1 MHSIPVIKIVPLIHF
16 FFIAAFLGLYF
27 VEVVF
32 ELYSYFNK
40 SDLELFRSVI
50 RIHYW
55 VDILVEIPLAG
66 GIIMAVLMDHL
77 TTLHLIKIGAA
88 FSWIFFG
95 CICIWNVIKRY
106 RLLQAGSSN
115 ELLLKKSNIIIFFA
129 VIAMSA
135 FTLAAGIGS
144 WLAYHRVLG
153 SIQGGE
159 RGCSYEKYNS

>member
-1 MHSIPVIKIVPLIHF
+1 MHSISAIKIVPLLHF

-40 SDLELFRSVI
+40 SDSELFRSVI

-66 GIIMAVLMDHL
+66 GIIVAGIIMAVLMGSL

-88 FSWIFFG
+88 FCWVFFG
-95 CICIWNVIKRY
+95 CICIWNVIQRY
-106 RLLQAGSSN
+106 RLLQTGSPN
-115 ELLLKKSNIIIFFA
+115 ELLMKKSNIIIFFA

-135 FTLAAGIGS
+135 FTLAAGIGG
-144 WLAYHRVLG
+144 WLAYQRVLG
-153 SIQGGE
+153 SIQ
-159 RGCSYEKYNS
+159 